1 MGNLGVSDYTC
12 ANINMG
18 KNEKILRFNCPYGTM
33 RQLTAYGLQK

>member
-1 MGNLGVSDYTC
+1 MSMGNLGVSDYTC

-33 RQLTAYGLQK
+33 RQLTAYGL